1 MDEQCAADDLRH
13 FSMGALSPRTALDAS
28 QYDKRVKLP
37 STLGGEPFLFVPAE
51 TKTRS
56 RRTAFRT
63 TAMLDWK
70 GHSFHTNK
78 LITGLG
84 LALPKALDDGAA
96 LFDLVVGRNLKE
108 SARLFTAIDPGKA
121 IEVLPHPW
129 VTVF

>member
-1 MDEQCAADDLRH
+1 MDDRCAADDLRH

-84 LALPKALDDGAA
+84 LALPKALDDGTT
-96 LFDLVVGRNLKE
+96 FFNLVVCWNFEKRTG
-108 SARLFTAIDPGKA
+108 LFAAIDSR
-121 IEVLPHPW
+121 
-129 VTVF
+129 